1 MLRVAFRALSI
12 VATNTS
18 VARDMFYNG
27 NVQDEP
33 GAVVCRVSP
42 SFVRF
47 GSFQLPVSRGADEVH
62 LTKKLADY
70 VLKHHFPEF
79 ASEDKPYLK
88 MLQSVVERTAELVV
102 KWQMVGFVH
111 GELPVAHSIHP
122 AHLFAQLAVAFHVT
136 MPDRKC
142 VSGIRQSAL
151 PYVFWLLLRS
161 AVFAGVLNTDNCSIL
176 GLTIDYGPYGFLDV
190 FDPSWTPNLTDMQG
204 RRCAD
209 LPAENCLHQFGAC
222 AITGRCLQPHDC
234 AAVQLSRT
242 MHRPVLV

>member
-1 MLRVAFRALSI
+1 MLCVACRALSI

-62 LTKKLADY
+62 LTKELADY

-79 ASEDKPYLK
+79 SGEDKPYLK
-88 MLQSVVERTAELVV
+88 MLQTIVERTAELVV

-111 GELPVAHSIHP
+111 GERRASLSIDLAPSVAHT
-122 AHLFAQLAVAFHVT
+122 T
-136 MPDRKC
+136 MLHC
-142 VSGIRQSAL
+142 VSPGLSGNLYQVSDTVHFQMCLSCYRGAPAL
-151 PYVFWLLLRS
+151 QVF
-161 AVFAGVLNTDNCSIL
+161 
-176 GLTIDYGPYGFLDV
+176 
-190 FDPSWTPNLTDMQG
+190 
-204 RRCAD
+204 
-209 LPAENCLHQFGAC
+209 
-222 AITGRCLQPHDC
+222 
-234 AAVQLSRT
+234 
-242 MHRPVLV
+242 